1 MLIHVK
7 LLVLFLSDSKCVANV
22 SHDDVDDDDD

>member
-7 LLVLFLSDSKCVANV
+7 VLASFLSDSKCVAFV